1 MPQRNC
7 RVVLIGRRA
16 LIRHSLSMQPTYIV
30 IWIAKRNNSSGC
42 GKKRLTQEEAEML
55 SAELNN
61 KYPAFLHRALDTGIE
76 QPETALRALRESLS
90 SNIPSI
96 GMPGPASMEAAQV
109 EPDPWEEDVLP
120 MLPKEV
126 FALAF

>member
-1 MPQRNC
+1 
-7 RVVLIGRRA
+7 
-16 LIRHSLSMQPTYIV
+16 MQPTYII
-30 IWIAKRNNSSGC
+30 IWIAKRNNSSGF

-76 QPETALRALRESLS
+76 QQETALRALRESLS
-90 SNIPSI
+90 SSSPSI
-96 GMPGPASMEAAQV
+96 GMPGPASIEAAQV

-120 MLPKEV
+120 KLPKEV
-126 FALAF
+126 FAMAF